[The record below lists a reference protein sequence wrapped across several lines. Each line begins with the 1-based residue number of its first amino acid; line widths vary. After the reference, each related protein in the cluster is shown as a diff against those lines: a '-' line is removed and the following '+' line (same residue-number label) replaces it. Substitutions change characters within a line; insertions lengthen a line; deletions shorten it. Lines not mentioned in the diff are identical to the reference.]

1 MGLYIVIGAVLAAGG
16 LLYYTKTRLPASGS
30 ISSDS
35 LPPRPRAR
43 RSSGAAMARFMPVQE
58 LEE

>member
-1 MGLYIVIGAVLAAGG
+1 
-16 LLYYTKTRLPASGS
+16 LPASGS